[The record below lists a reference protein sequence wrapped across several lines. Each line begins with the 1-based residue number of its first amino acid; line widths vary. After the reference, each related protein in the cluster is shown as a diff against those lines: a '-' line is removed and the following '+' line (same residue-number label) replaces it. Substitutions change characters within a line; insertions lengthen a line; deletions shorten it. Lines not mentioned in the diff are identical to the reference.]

1 MAADQRV
8 RATVVEDRGGPGVGH
23 GPVAGRSGDAR
34 AVRLGA
40 EAAMEKHTSAH
51 PREVYAAEV
60 GRLGDEAE
68 SQVMLM
74 DAWQKTADLARAG
87 GYSRGQRQDRTLRVR
102 TSNGEIGG
110 VGIWR
115 GGGRPGMVADPC
127 RLEADCGTRHAL
139 GNRSAGGTS

>member
-1 MAADQRV
+1 
-8 RATVVEDRGGPGVGH
+8 VGR
-23 GPVAGRSGDAR
+23 GPVACRSGDAR

-74 DAWQKTADLARAG
+74 DAWQKPLTLHGPAAIRAA
-87 GYSRGQRQDRTLRVR
+87 SVR
-102 TSNGEIGG
+102 TGPCGCERATARSGE
-110 VGIWR
+110 
-115 GGGRPGMVADPC
+115 
-127 RLEADCGTRHAL
+127 
-139 GNRSAGGTS
+139 